1 MTVHHGEAGEEERP
15 VREGVPGA
23 VATAAI
29 GLVVKAAS
37 RTWDDL
43 CVNEITTR

>member
-1 MTVHHGEAGEEERP
+1 MKAIGPATWSRSDS
-15 VREGVPGA
+15 VPGA
-23 VATAAI
+23 VATARI
-29 GLVVKAAS
+29 RLVVKAAS